1 MFGPFN
7 QIAIRSK
14 LMRIFSAVIML
25 AFLFVSNCAS
35 GYTMDRGSLFQ
46 SYTLNKDVSSSTDL
60 GT

>member
-1 MFGPFN
+1 
-7 QIAIRSK
+7 
-14 LMRIFSAVIML
+14 MRIFSAVIML